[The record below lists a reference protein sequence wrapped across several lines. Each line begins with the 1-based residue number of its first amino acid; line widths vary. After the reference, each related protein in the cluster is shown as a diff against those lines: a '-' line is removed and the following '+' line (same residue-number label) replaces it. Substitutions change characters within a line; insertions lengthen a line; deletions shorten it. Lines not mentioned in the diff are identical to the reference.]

1 MSEKE
6 IQEWFDSGPIKRDTL
21 ELWLS
26 LINPKEENK

>member
-1 MSEKE
+1 MSTEKE

-26 LINPKEENK
+26 LLNKDES

>member
-1 MSEKE
+1 MSTEKE

-26 LINPKEENK
+26 LLNNGEVK